1 MSTAFPYRHVLQ
13 TSGGVTNMNVNG
25 SVTPVDFDFAPVT
38 AGESF
43 YMSQLLFVL
52 GSGGVVNQL
61 ITKFAD
67 LAALTNGIDLSF
79 TFGANSFTRTAY
91 IKTNLD
97 LYRIFGIKTSVNEV
111 GTTTMMTGD
120 IRQDPPIVFLPNDR
134 MRVTIRDNL
143 TSLTAMSMILYGKMY
158 KG

>member
-1 MSTAFPYRHVLQ
+1 
-13 TSGGVTNMNVNG
+13 
-25 SVTPVDFDFAPVT
+25 
-38 AGESF
+38 
-43 YMSQLLFVL
+43 
-52 GSGGVVNQL
+52 
-61 ITKFAD
+61 
-67 LAALTNGIDLSF
+67 
-79 TFGANSFTRTAY
+79 
-91 IKTNLD
+91 
-97 LYRIFGIKTSVNEV
+97 VNEV